1 MEGSRDSPV
10 SARARE
16 HIWAVAVMMLF
27 GLVYLW
33 PALLSGKVLSP
44 NSVLFLFAPW
54 RYIAPSD
61 FQHTWSPVLS
71 DIPTA
76 YYPWNFFARQLIHN
90 GVFPAWNPDAYSG
103 TPFFANAQTG
113 IFSPFNVPLWVLSLN
128 YGIALSSWLKLWL
141 GGVGAYFFA
150 RELRLGFWPGVLAG
164 VSFMLCA
171 FNVVWLTFET
181 LPAAAAMMPWAL
193 WLGERVIMRRRVGDV
208 LWLAVVTGIAIVGGH
223 PETAIQ
229 GFTAVFLY
237 AVIRLVTLRGQVPW
251 ERLRGFALFA
261 GALILGILL
270 SAVTL
275 LPVLRAG
282 LNTPG
287 AAYRTGGTP
296 ALSWSALKTV
306 LFPAWWEIRKLP
318 LPGPSN
324 YNERTFYV
332 GATAL
337 ILAGVAVISRGR
349 WREKL
354 PLAVLAVSG
363 VAISFGAPV
372 AYWLA
377 SNVFPLDRTTT
388 DRMLLWFQL
397 TVPILGAF
405 GLQQLMESPRR
416 QRVLWVV
423 ISTAFVAAV
432 VAVVAISPSL
442 HELRTAINHFR
453 TGRSYTD
460 PKIIAL
466 TSVGWWVI
474 FATLVTA
481 ALVLLRFTGHA
492 RLVASVLVLVAAID
506 LLHFS
511 EGYQPMLSPAKASP
525 PSTPA
530 IAYLQR
536 HSGSGRVVG
545 LGDALANDYDMVYGL
560 QDARGY
566 DPPQP
571 SYRYLHLWQL
581 ANPSAVADP
590 LQIFSLSSVGL
601 KVMNLL
607 GVRYVL
613 EDPSEPPI
621 DVLRRSVVY
630 RGSDAVVFENP
641 GSVPKALIA
650 HKVISVS
657 GEQATL
663 ATVASGSFNPA
674 TEVIVETDQVGARQL
689 PKISAGGAISVSGES
704 DSEVVLKAHLLQ
716 AGVVV
721 LDDAMASG
729 WGVTVDGHPT
739 DPMRVDDVLRG
750 VIVAAG
756 NHVIIWRYRVPGLR
770 SGAIL
775 SALAALILLLGAGLV
790 FRRRLIA
797 DRSQIKPASQ
807 TT

>member
-1 MEGSRDSPV
+1 M
-10 SARARE
+10 
-16 HIWAVAVMMLF
+16 MMLF

-33 PALLSGKVLSP
+33 PALLDGKVLSP
-44 NSVLFLFAPW
+44 DSVLFLFAPW

-113 IFSPFNVPLWVLSLN
+113 IFSPFNVPLWILPLN

-164 VSFMLCA
+164 ISFMLCA

-181 LPAAAAMMPWAL
+181 LPAAAAMIPWAL
-193 WLGERVIMRRRVGDV
+193 LLGERVIVRRRAGDV

-237 AVIRLVTLRGQVPW
+237 VVIRLVTLRGQVPQ
-251 ERLRGFALFA
+251 ERLRGLALFA
-261 GALILGILL
+261 GALFLGILL

-306 LFPAWWEIRKLP
+306 LFPAWWEIRILP

-332 GATAL
+332 GTVAL
-337 ILAGVAVISRGR
+337 ILAGVAVLFRGR

-372 AYWLA
+372 AYWIA
-377 SNVFPLDRTTT
+377 SNVFPLNRTTT

-416 QRVLWVV
+416 QRVLWVT
-423 ISTAFVAAV
+423 ISAAFVAVV
-432 VAVVAISPSL
+432 VAIVTISPSL

-481 ALVLLRFTGHA
+481 ALVGLRFTGRT

-511 EGYQPMLSPAKASP
+511 DGYQPMLSPAKASP

-530 IAYLQR
+530 IAYLQQ

-545 LGDALANDYDMVYGL
+545 LGDGLANDYDMVYGL

-581 ANPSAVADP
+581 ANPAAVADP
-590 LQIFSLSSVGL
+590 LQIFSLSPVGL
-601 KVMNLL
+601 KVMSLL

-613 EDPSEPPI
+613 KDPAEPAI
-621 DVLRRSVVY
+621 EALRQSVVY

-641 GSVPKALIA
+641 DSMPRALIA
-650 HKVISVS
+650 HKVISVT

-663 ATVASGSFNPA
+663 ATVAQAGFNPA
-674 TEVIVETDQVGARQL
+674 TEVIVETNQAGAGGL
-689 PKISAGGAISVSGES
+689 PKLSTGGSVRVIGEGNS
-704 DSEVVLKAHLLQ
+704 KVVLKARLLQ

-721 LDDAMASG
+721 LDDALASG
-729 WGVTVDGHPT
+729 WSVTVDGHPR

-750 VIVAAG
+750 VNVPAG
-756 NHVIIWRYRVPGLR
+756 NHTVSWSYRVPGLR
-770 SGAIL
+770 LGGIV
-775 SALAALILLLGAGLV
+775 SALAALIVLLGGGLV
-790 FRRRLIA
+790 FRRRWIA
-797 DRSQIKPASQ
+797 ARPLTEPVSQ